1 MKNKTRKLLLR
12 KYAIL
17 LLLCGLSLLYLYLGD
32 WMFGYGLDN
41 ISYIL
46 NYLLYTTS
54 EKLTAA
60 IMLLCLVIPDIKQ
73 WITGHQPERGGER

>member
-54 EKLTAA
+54 EKLTAV
-60 IMLLCLVIPDIKQ
+60 IMLLCLVIPDIKL